1 MTRNADTATFS
12 AREIRYLQSLP
23 AVERVAQNRIH
34 YTEEFKRDCIRQY
47 EAGES
52 PAQIFR
58 RAGLDSSLIGYKRIE
73 RCIARWRRYFK
84 TEKPDGAVR
93 RQGVDAADARGGIE
107 PVGAAADG
115 VGSGVPA
122 EVGRG
127 GNGGAGHVGEPD
139 GELDGEVRKRERADG
154 QGGAAP
160 ERDGA
165 AGGAMDGDVTGAV
178 TGVVNGLAGD
188 AESGNA
194 ADPDWHVESSGR
206 GQAPG
211 HGGVINRDRAGARGR
226 TAGAGRTGSRG
237 DRGDHGG
244 RDGHRAESAGDA
256 RIGRFDVPESQRW
269 TQPVTPPV
277 GHARKD
283 DDELT
288 SVELSARYEP
298 AAPERGRGRGDADIY
313 GLIIMQQARRID
325 QLERQLERLRDEM
338 RRGAT
343 AR

>member
-93 RQGVDAADARGGIE
+93 RQGVGAADARGGIE

-115 VGSGVPA
+115 IGSGVPA
-122 EVGRG
+122 EVGC
-127 GNGGAGHVGEPD
+127 GGAGGVGHA
-139 GELDGEVRKRERADG
+139 GEAGGEARKRERAEDG
-154 QGGAAP
+154 GGAAP

-165 AGGAMDGDVTGAV
+165 AIGFEG
-178 TGVVNGLAGD
+178 GVVNGD
-188 AESGNA
+188 ASGAVDDVESG
-194 ADPDWHVESSGR
+194 DVPEPDRHAESSGR
-206 GQAPG
+206 GRTSG
-211 HGGVINRDRAGARGR
+211 HARTTGRDRAGVRGR
-226 TAGAGRTGSRG
+226 TAGAEHAGSR
-237 DRGDHGG
+237 GG
-244 RDGHRAESAGDA
+244 RDGRRAGSAGDV
-256 RIGRFDVPESQRW
+256 RVGRFDVPESQRW

-288 SVELSARYEP
+288 SVELSARYES